1 MALDVSRQG
10 DALVLRVRNEDH
22 ANALDAETLS
32 DLREALGTPGVCDVR
47 VVLLAGAG
55 DRHFCSGLDLGADG
69 DALRAGARVEVLERH
84 LGAAVRAIA
93 GCDRPV
99 IGVVNGAA
107 VGGGLEL
114 ALACDWRIARRGAKL
129 AMPAARIGV
138 VYSRDGLA
146 RFVAT
151 IGPAQTRRL
160 FLTGRVF
167 DADAGLAMGLVD
179 EVVDP
184 DELWPAAFAAAAEVA
199 EGDALAID
207 GTREIVRDLTRT
219 RDDPAAAA
227 KADEWR
233 KRAFAVRAARAARA
247 TDEDRAE
254 S

>member
-1 MALDVSRQG
+1 MPLDASRQG
-10 DALVLRVRNEDH
+10 DALVLRVRNEGR
-22 ANALDAETLS
+22 ANALDEETL
-32 DLREALGTPGVCDVR
+32 RALQDALATPGVCDVR

-55 DRHFCSGLDLGADG
+55 DRHFCSGLDLGEG
-69 DALRAGARVEVLERH
+69 DTLEARARVELLERH

-114 ALACDWRIARRGAKL
+114 ALACDWRIARRGARL

-146 RFVAT
+146 RFLDV
-151 IGPAQTRRL
+151 IGPARTRLL
-160 FLTGRVF
+160 FLTGRVL
-167 DADAGLAMGLVD
+167 DADAALAMGLVD
-179 EVVDP
+179 QVVEP
-184 DELWPAAFAAAAEVA
+184 GELWPAAHAAAAEVT
-199 EGDALAID
+199 EGDPLAID
-207 GTREIVRDLTRT
+207 GTREIIRDLTRT

-227 KADEWR
+227 RADEWR

-247 TDEDRAE
+247 TDG